1 MESKGAMVAAVLASG
16 LLHLAV
22 GTTGWPR
29 LDQPLHPAAA
39 PVEVELLPPTNT
51 VPPPS
56 VPQRRM
62 ASLPRP
68 VPTSSQAKP
77 LPEASPTRTAAHS
90 PRHRPSRLPSPAPP
104 RAGGGAPI
112 PVLEPRNEPGPGL
125 SGQTRNTE
133 QPNLRVSLRP
143 AEPAGTAS
151 PAEAPAAPTIPAKDE
166 EEPEVRSGG
175 GGSGTPPLGP
185 RIGVGRSGLT
195 SALGLPNPL
204 GPSGLNVPGFG
215 KGGGTASGDGTGS
228 GASNGKGTG
237 VSWGGGAPG
246 GPGDGGRG
254 RSGSAERALPDL
266 PSAPPRT
273 ERSTTTPV
281 VPQPEP
287 SPKKP
292 ELEKPEPAE
301 PLVQTQARYR
311 RNPAPDYPD
320 EARRLRQEGVVLLRV
335 QVNAR
340 GRVDGVEIERSSG
353 SPSLDQAA
361 TRAVRRWEFEPARRG
376 DTPFASTVT
385 VPVRFRLDR
394 E

>member
-22 GTTGWPR
+22 GTTGWRR
-29 LDQPLHPAAA
+29 LDRSLHSVAV
-39 PVEVELLPPTNT
+39 PVEVELLASTDA

-56 VPQRRM
+56 VPQRRRE
-62 ASLPRP
+62 SLPQP

-77 LPEASPTRTAAHS
+77 RREASPNRTAAHS
-90 PRHRPSRLPSPAPP
+90 PRRRPFRLPSPAPP
-104 RAGGGAPI
+104 RAGGEAPSSA
-112 PVLEPRNEPGPGL
+112 PEPRNEPGPGL

-133 QPNLRVSLRP
+133 QPNLRVSLRL
-143 AEPAGTAS
+143 AESTGTAS
-151 PAEAPAAPTIPAKDE
+151 PAEAPAVPAVPAKE
-166 EEPEVRSGG
+166 EEVPEVRGG
-175 GGSGTPPLGP
+175 SGGSGTPQLGP
-185 RIGVGRSGLT
+185 RIGVGRPGLT

-204 GPSGLNVPGFG
+204 GAPELNAPGSG
-215 KGGGTASGDGTGS
+215 KGGVTGSGDGTGNGS
-228 GASNGKGTG
+228 SASKGTG
-237 VSWGGGAPG
+237 ASDSGGTPG
-246 GPGDGGRG
+246 GTGDGGRG
-254 RSGSAERALPDL
+254 RSRSGERALPER
-266 PSAPPRT
+266 PGAPPRT

-281 VPQPEP
+281 VPQPAP
-287 SPKKP
+287 APKKP
-292 ELEKPEPAE
+292 ERAE
-301 PLVQTQARYR
+301 PLVQIRARYR

-335 QVNAR
+335 QVSAK

-361 TRAVRRWEFEPARRG
+361 MRAVLRWEFEPARRG
-376 DTPFASTVT
+376 DAPVASTVT